1 MPGIIQ
7 DVNDFE
13 KTSTVLYFNG
23 QKKEILNTSKL
34 GHKHKKSKKKFWK
47 WFWSSMDK
55 FGGSFSIYYLQLART
70 KL

>member
-23 QKKEILNTSKL
+23 QKKEILNSKM
-34 GHKHKKSKKKFWK
+34 SKIDTNKY
-47 WFWSSMDK
+47 DL
-55 FGGSFSIYYLQLART
+55 IVQNIIE
-70 KL
+70 KLNFR